1 MDGEA
6 NGKDDDHDDMDEVG
20 HGKALG
26 CWFVRGLFS
35 FCFSF
40 YTLKQKK
47 KKKTK
52 KKKKKNK
59 QTKKTKQK
67 KKDGI

>member
-47 KKKTK
+47 KKKQN
-52 KKKKKNK
+52 KKKNK
-59 QTKKTKQK
+59 QTNKKIKQK
-67 KKDGI
+67 KSYKKK

>member
-6 NGKDDDHDDMDEVG
+6 NVKDDDHDDMDEGG

-40 YTLKQKK
+40 YTLIKK
-47 KKKTK
+47 INKKYK
-52 KKKKKNK
+52 
-59 QTKKTKQK
+59 
-67 KKDGI
+67 IE

>member
-1 MDGEA
+1 MKIFIQQIRNRMDGEA

-40 YTLKQKK
+40 YTVGHGKAL
-47 KKKTK
+47 
-52 KKKKKNK
+52 
-59 QTKKTKQK
+59 
-67 KKDGI
+67 GCR